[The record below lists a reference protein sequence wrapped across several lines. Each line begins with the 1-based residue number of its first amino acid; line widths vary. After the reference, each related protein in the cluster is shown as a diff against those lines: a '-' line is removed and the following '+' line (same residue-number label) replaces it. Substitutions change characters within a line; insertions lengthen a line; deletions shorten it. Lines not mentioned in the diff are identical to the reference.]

1 MESKELVFR
10 NLNVSLKQKHVLKNI
25 SGVAKSKE
33 VLGIFGPKGAGKTTL
48 LETLAGQF
56 KPYIGDVLLNGTLI
70 EHTQAE
76 VSLVQSVDL
85 HLPLLNVLETLKYT
99 ASLRLHDISPK
110 DLELRLRHVID
121 LCDLNMSQDLMVQFL
136 PTPARKRTS
145 LACELLLNP
154 SVIIIDDPVA
164 GMDYKDAID
173 FLKLLRHYAEKFDK
187 IVVTS
192 LAAAPSA
199 FYSVCHNQLFLYS
212 GHIAYYGESKD
223 LPTFLQELSLQAPLG
238 YNPSDYML
246 ELLNE
251 DTLDDRSPIQEKI
264 VQEMYRRRQEPGWE
278 CKSFINKYPITCH
291 YKHGTSPVVDVS
303 AERYEATGHV
313 DSDEVEVLVEHA
325 AAPRPSVFTTSACHQ
340 FRVLLGRNFHNAR
353 RRILNPIGL
362 IQNFYILAVCVLIWW
377 RPERVENEV
386 MDRMGLFFFTIVQWA
401 FFALLDAIL
410 TFPKEIKVINR
421 ERKFRHYRLSAF
433 CLAKFVS
440 EVPLAIIQPC
450 VYMAV
455 IYWVANLNG
464 VYAFLASTGVL
475 IVDVLAAQSI
485 GVFIGSALQPPWT
498 VTIVSLGLLSMML
511 WGGAFNT
518 PPSWLS
524 WGKYASFFFYGL
536 QALIVLEF
544 KDAPPIKC
552 LPNSTLPVCNMVN
565 PMTNSSAEEFDSEVI
580 LMVQKITWPLWQYV
594 TVLLCILVVT
604 RVLWYIV
611 MRRQKLHW
619 HL

>member
-1 MESKELVFR
+1 MDSKEIVFR
-10 NLNVSLKQKHVLKNI
+10 NLNISLKQKHVLKNI

-33 VLGIFGPKGAGKTTL
+33 VLGVYGPKGAGKTTL
-48 LETLAGQF
+48 VETLAGQL
-56 KPYIGDVLLNGTLI
+56 KPYIGDVLLNGTPI
-70 EHTQAE
+70 EHAQTE
-76 VSLVQSVDL
+76 VVLVQSNDL
-85 HLPLLNVLETLKYT
+85 HLPLLNVFETLKYT
-99 ASLRLHDISPK
+99 AYLRLTEISPK
-110 DLELRLRHVID
+110 DLELRIRHVID
-121 LCDLNMSQDLMVQFL
+121 LCDLHACKDLMVQFL
-136 PTPARKRTS
+136 PVPARKRTS

-154 SVIIIDDPVA
+154 SVLIIDDPVNQ
-164 GMDYKDAID
+164 MDFKDALD
-173 FLKLLRHYAEKFDK
+173 FLRLLRHYAEKYDK

-199 FYSVCHNQLFLYS
+199 FYSVCHNHLFLYS
-212 GHIAYYGESKD
+212 GHIAFYGSATELPNFLND
-223 LPTFLQELSLQAPLG
+223 LCLPTPMG
-238 YNPSDYML
+238 YNPADYML

-251 DTLDDRSPIQEKI
+251 NTLNDRSPIQEKI

-291 YKHGTSPVVDVS
+291 HKHSSPPPS
-303 AERYEATGHV
+303 GHHAKKYDTTV
-313 DSDEVEVLVEHA
+313 HLHHDEVEVLVENSTLH
-325 AAPRPSVFTTSACHQ
+325 PSVFSTSFGHQ
-340 FRVLLGRNFHNAR
+340 FNILLCRNFHNAR
-353 RRILNPIGL
+353 RRILNPISL

-377 RPERVENEV
+377 RPERIEREV
-386 MDRMGLFFFTIVQWA
+386 MDRMGLFFFTVVQWA

-410 TFPKEIKVINR
+410 TFPKEIKVINH

-433 CLAKFVS
+433 CLSKFLS
-440 EVPLAIIQPC
+440 EIPLAIIQPC
-450 VYMAV
+450 VYVSV

-498 VTIVSLGLLSMML
+498 VMIVSLGLLSMML

-536 QALIVLEF
+536 QALIALEF

-552 LPNSTLPVCNMVN
+552 SPNSTLPVCNMVN
-565 PMTNSSAEEFDSEVI
+565 PNTNRTVQEFDSDVI
-580 LMVQKITWPLWQYV
+580 LMVQKITWPVWQYV
-594 TVLLCILVVT
+594 TVLLVILVVT
-604 RVLWYIV
+604 RILWYIV